1 MNIGVQVVNAS
12 RVKDGN
18 LQDVKTD
25 KDGKPILARDENGNI
40 IYQKDKD
47 GNFIYRTKTDAD
59 GNPVPERDKNGNIV
73 YSDTPATD
81 DNGNP
86 VYKVDENGNYIPKK
100 DADGN
105 VLKDENGHIIY
116 EQEYEPK
123 YVKEKVPVYVYENYT
138 QSTSDE
144 NSANDYGQVTYT
156 AVKNINFTNTS
167 WNPDSVHLYVQNQQ
181 KIEATQTALAIL
193 NMIDYSRV
201 RSLDSLKNEYES
213 TAEDFFEAK
222 GSVITEAQKSKIL
235 Y

>member
-1 MNIGVQVVNAS
+1 M
-12 RVKDGN
+12 
-18 LQDVKTD
+18 
-25 KDGKPILARDENGNI
+25 
-40 IYQKDKD
+40 
-47 GNFIYRTKTDAD
+47 
-59 GNPVPERDKNGNIV
+59 
-73 YSDTPATD
+73 
-81 DNGNP
+81 
-86 VYKVDENGNYIPKK
+86 
-100 DADGN
+100 
-105 VLKDENGHIIY
+105 LKDENGHIIY

-201 RSLDSLKNEYES
+201 RSLDSLKMSMNPLPKIS
-213 TAEDFFEAK
+213 LKQRA
-222 GSVITEAQKSKIL
+222 VLLQKRKSLKFWRKRKIL

>member
-25 KDGKPILARDENGNI
+25 SDGKPILARDEDGNI

-47 GNFIYRTKTDAD
+47 GNFIYRTKTDSN
-59 GNPVPERDKNGNIV
+59 GNPVIKKDSDGNIV

-116 EQEYEPK
+116 EQEYEPE

-167 WNPDSVHLYVQNQQ
+167 WNL
-181 KIEATQTALAIL
+181 TAFIF
-193 NMIDYSRV
+193 MFKTSKK
-201 RSLDSLKNEYES
+201 LKLLKLLLLFS
-213 TAEDFFEAK
+213 
-222 GSVITEAQKSKIL
+222 I
-235 Y
+235 